1 MKKRVDTKQVFML
14 LSDFEVQSKML
25 HVIDESA
32 TQLQEPA

>member
-1 MKKRVDTKQVFML
+1 MKKRVDRKQVFVW

-25 HVIDESA
+25 YVIKESV